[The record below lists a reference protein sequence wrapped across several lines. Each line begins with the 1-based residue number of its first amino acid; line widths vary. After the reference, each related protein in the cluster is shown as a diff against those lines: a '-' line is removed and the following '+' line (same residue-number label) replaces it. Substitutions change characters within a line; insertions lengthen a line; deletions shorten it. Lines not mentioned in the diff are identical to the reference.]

1 MRRLSVVLAVALLAV
16 ASCATNQEKKA
27 AESPANQKESVEAG
41 APILVPPK
49 PLDDAWS
56 QWLVGQWDCSAES
69 DIPGF
74 KKWVRGKGQMTAE
87 LGLGGQF
94 LLTRME
100 GKMTHLSEEYL
111 EYLRKTLHAPEEDI
125 QRLQNMT
132 FGSLEL
138 RSIDPLTGRVT
149 AYLFDSWRCT
159 AQGTGIRKGNTEI
172 IEWKWSLA
180 GAGTSVRVTEKVTDD
195 RMVVVERYVLPDSS
209 TMEDRAVMVRRQ
221 SAPPKP
227 SKPADSGDLALL
239 TR

>member
-1 MRRLSVVLAVALLAV
+1 MRRFSVALAAAVLIV
-16 ASCATNQEKKA
+16 ASCATNEEKKA
-27 AESPANQKESVEAG
+27 GESPSSQQKNAEEG
-41 APILVPPK
+41 APILTPPK

-56 QWLVGQWDCSAES
+56 RWLVGQWDCSAES

-74 KKWVRGKGQMTAE
+74 KKWVRGKGLMTVE

-111 EYLRKTLHAPEEDI
+111 DYLRQTLHAPEEDI
-125 QRLQNMT
+125 ERLQNMT

-138 RSIDPLTGRVT
+138 RSIDPQTGRISVH
-149 AYLFDSWRCT
+149 LFDSWRCT
-159 AQGTGIRKGNTEI
+159 AQGTGIRKGNAEV

-195 RMVVVERYVLPDSS
+195 KMVVVERYVLPDGS
-209 TMEDRAVMVRRQ
+209 TMEDRAVMVRKQ
-221 SAPPKP
+221 SAPSKP
-227 SKPADSGDLALL
+227 SKPADSGDLAFL

>member
-1 MRRLSVVLAVALLAV
+1 MRRLSVVLAAAIPIM

-27 AESPANQKESVEAG
+27 AESPANQKENVEAG

-49 PLDDAWS
+49 PLDDTWS
-56 QWLVGQWDCSAES
+56 RWLVGQWDCSAES

-74 KKWVRGKGQMTAE
+74 KKWVRGTGQMTVE

-100 GKMTHLSEEYL
+100 GKMTHLSQEYL
-111 EYLRKTLHAPEEDI
+111 EYLRQTLHAPEADI
-125 QRLQNMT
+125 ERLQNMT

-138 RSIDPLTGRVT
+138 RSIHPQTGRIT

-159 AQGTGIRKGNTEI
+159 AQGTGIRKANTEI
-172 IEWKWSLA
+172 MDWKWSLA
-180 GAGTSVRVTEKVTDD
+180 GAGTSIRVTKKVTDD
-195 RMVVVERYVLPDSS
+195 KMVVVEKYILPDGS

-221 SAPPKP
+221 ST
-227 SKPADSGDLALL
+227 PASSGDLALL
-239 TR
+239 TTK

>member
-1 MRRLSVVLAVALLAV
+1 MTRLCLMLSIIALLV
-16 ASCATNQEKKA
+16 GSCAVEQEKKV
-27 AESPANQKESVEAG
+27 AEPPAKPEKNAEAG

-56 QWLVGQWDCSAES
+56 RWLVGQWDCTAES

-74 KKWVRGKGQMTAE
+74 KNWVRGMGQMTAE

-94 LLTRME
+94 LLTKME

-111 EYLRKTLHAPEEDI
+111 RYLRETLHAPETDI
-125 QRLQNMT
+125 QRLQNLT

-138 RSIDPLTGRVT
+138 CSIDPQTGRIT
-149 AYLFDSWRCT
+149 AYLFDSWRCV
-159 AQGTGIRKGNTEI
+159 AQGTGARKGNTEV

-180 GAGTSVRVTEKVTDD
+180 GAGTSVRITRKVSDNRIAVTE
-195 RMVVVERYVLPDSS
+195 RYTLSDGSI
-209 TMEDRAVMVRRQ
+209 MEDRALMIRKRSV
-221 SAPPKP
+221 PP
-227 SKPADSGDLALL
+227 DSGEFASA